1 MEPEATHSEQLNA
14 ATKNELI
21 PGPLSLVAEVT
32 HRCPLH
38 CVYCSNPIQMQS
50 PDHEISTDDWVKV
63 FHQAS
68 ALGVLHLHL
77 TGGEPLARHDIAK
90 LVAGGREANLYVNMI
105 TSGLGLTADR
115 MSELKDAGLEH
126 IQLSLQDANEEKANE
141 FAGARAHA
149 HKLKCATLIRQ
160 QDIAF
165 TVNVV
170 VHRENI
176 DRLGSILA
184 LAESL
189 GPQRIEI
196 AHVQYYG
203 WALKNRDKLLPTPS
217 QVEYSVQLI
226 KEAQARLSGLIQI
239 QAVLPDY
246 YARYPKTCVGGWGR
260 QMMLID
266 PAGLALPCHAA
277 AIIPG
282 MRFDSVLDHTLEWLW
297 RHSPAFN
304 RFRGQDWMK
313 APCSDCDRREIDLG
327 GCRCQAFQL
336 TGDAA
341 NTDPACSLS
350 DRHEDL
356 IAIAQASPHTKAEW
370 VYRILAAQG

>member
-1 MEPEATHSEQLNA
+1 MST
-14 ATKNELI
+14 I

-38 CVYCSNPIQMQS
+38 CVYCSNPLKMQS
-50 PDHEISTDDWVKV
+50 ADKELSTEDWTRV
-63 FHQAS
+63 FQQAS

-77 TGGEPLARHDIAK
+77 TGGEPLARPDITK
-90 LVAGGREANLYVNMI
+90 LVAAGREANLYVNMI

-126 IQLSLQDANEEKANE
+126 IQLSLQDADEEKANE

-149 HKLKCATLIRQ
+149 HKLKLAALIRQ

-170 VHRENI
+170 VHRDNL
-176 DRLGSILA
+176 DRLEAILA

-189 GPQRIEI
+189 DPQRIEV

-203 WALKNRDKLLPTPS
+203 WALKNRDRLMPTPS
-217 QVEYSVQLI
+217 QVEHSVQLI
-226 KEAQARLSGLIQI
+226 KEAQSRLSGRIQL
-239 QAVLPDY
+239 QAVFPDY
-246 YARYPKTCVGGWGR
+246 YARYPKPCVGGWGR
-260 QMMLID
+260 QMILID

-282 MRFDSVLDHTLEWLW
+282 LEFDSVRNHPLQWLW
-297 RHSPAFN
+297 QQSPAFN
-304 RFRGQDWMK
+304 RFRGQSWMK
-313 APCSDCDRREIDLG
+313 DPCAACDRKEVDFG

-350 DRHEDL
+350 DRHSDL
-356 IAIAQASPHTKAEW
+356 VAITQAPAPPPTQW
-370 VYRILAAQG
+370 VYRILVNS

>member
-1 MEPEATHSEQLNA
+1 MELETIQHDGETRTSF
-14 ATKNELI
+14 I
-21 PGPLSLVAEVT
+21 PSPLSLVAEVT

-38 CVYCSNPIQMQS
+38 CVYCSNPLQMQS
-50 PDHEISTDDWVKV
+50 ADRELSTDDWIRV
-63 FHQAS
+63 FHQAA

-77 TGGEPLARHDIAK
+77 TGGEPLARPDIAK
-90 LVAGGREANLYVNMI
+90 LVAAGREANLYVNMI
-105 TSGLGLTADR
+105 TSGLGLTNDR
-115 MSELKDAGLEH
+115 MQELKDAGLEH
-126 IQLSLQDANEEKANE
+126 IQLSLQDADEEKANE

-149 HKLKCATLIRQ
+149 HKLKLAALIRQ
-160 QDIAF
+160 RDIAF

-170 VHRENI
+170 VHRENL
-176 DRLGSILA
+176 DRLEAILA

-189 GPQRIEI
+189 EPQRIEV

-203 WALKNRDKLLPTPS
+203 WALKNRRKLMPTPS
-217 QVEYSVQLI
+217 QVERSVQLI
-226 KEAQARLSGLIQI
+226 TATQSRLSGRIQL

-246 YARYPKTCVGGWGR
+246 YAHYPKTCVGGWGR

-277 AIIPG
+277 GIIPG
-282 MRFDSVLDHTLEWLW
+282 MEFDSVRNHTLEWVW
-297 RHSPAFN
+297 RHSAAFN
-304 RFRGQDWMK
+304 RFRGHEWMK
-313 APCSDCDRREIDLG
+313 IPCSDCDRREVDLG

-350 DRHEDL
+350 DQHESL
-356 IAIAQASPHTKAEW
+356 VAITHSPSNDNSQW
-370 VYRILAAQG
+370 VYRILNNS

>member
-1 MEPEATHSEQLNA
+1 MELEATQHETAS
-14 ATKNELI
+14 TTHLI

-38 CVYCSNPIQMQS
+38 CVYCSNPLQMQS
-50 PDHEISTDDWVKV
+50 AETELPTEDWVRV

-68 ALGVLHLHL
+68 ALGALHLHL
-77 TGGEPLARHDIAK
+77 TGGEPLARPDITK
-90 LVAGGREANLYVNMI
+90 LIAAGREVNLYVNMI
-105 TSGLGLTADR
+105 TSGMGLTADR
-115 MSELKDAGLEH
+115 MQELRDAGLEH
-126 IQLSLQDANEEKANE
+126 IQLSLQDAEEEKANE

-149 HKLKCATLIRQ
+149 HKLKLAALIRQ

-170 VHRENI
+170 VHRENL
-176 DRLGSILA
+176 DRLEAILA

-189 GPQRIEI
+189 QPQRIEV

-203 WALKNRDKLLPTPS
+203 WALKNRDKLMPTPA
-217 QVEYSVQLI
+217 QVERSVQLI
-226 KEAQARLSGLIQI
+226 SQAQSRLSGRIQL
-239 QAVLPDY
+239 QAVFPDY
-246 YARYPKTCVGGWGR
+246 DARYPKTCVGGWGR

-266 PAGLALPCHAA
+266 PAGHALPCHSA

-282 MRFDSVLDHTLEWLW
+282 MKFDSVRNHSLQWLW
-297 RHSPAFN
+297 QDSPAFN
-304 RFRGQDWMK
+304 RFRGTDWMRG
-313 APCSDCDRREIDLG
+313 PCNDCDRREIDFG

-350 DRHEDL
+350 DQHEKL
-356 IAIAQASPHTKAEW
+356 VAIAQAPPRHEAQW
-370 VYRILAAQG
+370 VYRIL

>member
-1 MEPEATHSEQLNA
+1 MKPEATHSDQLDA
-14 ATKNELI
+14 ISKTASI

-50 PDHEISTDDWVKV
+50 ADSELSTDDWTRV

-68 ALGVLHLHL
+68 ALGMLHLHL

-90 LVAGGREANLYVNMI
+90 LVAAGREANLYVNMI
-105 TSGLGLTADR
+105 TSGLGLTVDR

-126 IQLSLQDANEEKANE
+126 IQLSLQDADEEKANE

-149 HKLKCATLIRQ
+149 HKLKLAALIRQ
-160 QDIAF
+160 QGIAF

-170 VHRENI
+170 VHRDNL
-176 DRLGSILA
+176 DRLDAILA

-189 GPQRIEI
+189 EPQRIEV

-203 WALKNRDKLLPTPS
+203 WALKNRDRLMPTPS
-217 QVEYSVQLI
+217 QVERSVQLI
-226 KEAQARLSGLIQI
+226 NEAQSRLSGRIQL

-277 AIIPG
+277 GIIPG
-282 MRFDSVLDHTLEWLW
+282 MEFDSVRAHTLEWLW
-297 RHSPAFN
+297 KHSPAFN
-304 RFRGQDWMK
+304 RFRGHDWMNP
-313 APCSDCDRREIDLG
+313 PCSTCDRREIDFG

-350 DRHEDL
+350 DQHESL
-356 IAIAQASPHTKAEW
+356 VAITQAPMSSDSQW
-370 VYRILAAQG
+370 VYRILANS